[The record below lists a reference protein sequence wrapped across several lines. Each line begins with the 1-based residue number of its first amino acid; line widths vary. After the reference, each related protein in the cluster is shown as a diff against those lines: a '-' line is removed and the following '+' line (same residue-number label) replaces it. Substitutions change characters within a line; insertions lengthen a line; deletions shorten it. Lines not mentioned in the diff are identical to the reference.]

1 LGLQP
6 VAGTPFTRNGDGL
19 EFNVNQKTIKA
30 VFDLPMNG
38 ITEVIKLGGGRYAV
52 GTLRKI
58 FVDDLEIDTELKR
71 VTQESK
77 ASLQTDFLA
86 TFQMALR
93 EKYKLTVNEQ
103 VLGNL
108 F

>member
-1 LGLQP
+1 MCQVIQLG
-6 VAGTPFTRNGDGL
+6 A
-19 EFNVNQKTIKA
+19 
-30 VFDLPMNG
+30 
-38 ITEVIKLGGGRYAV
+38 GRYAV
-52 GTLRKI
+52 GTLTKI
-58 FVDDLEIDTELKR
+58 YVDDLEIDAELKR
-71 VTQESK
+71 VAQELK

-93 EKYKLTVNEQ
+93 QKYKLTVNEQ